1 MDHVKILKRAWAILW
16 QYRVLWIFGI
26 VLALTTTSGSSG
38 ANGSGYT
45 FNSDDFNNQRQ
56 WQITPPE
63 EIRQEFED
71 LIRDLVNMPKWQVAE
86 KIAGTVIAIGI
97 GLACIVLILVVVSI
111 IARNV
116 AETSLIRLVDD
127 YEKTGEKRSFREG
140 FRMGW
145 SKAAVRLFLINLV
158 VAIPVILFL
167 VVLIA
172 VSLAPLML
180 WVSGNTV
187 SGIFGTISTIGLGFL
202 SIMFFIILA
211 VALNVLLHF
220 VRRASV
226 LGDLGVVEAYKEGFR
241 LLRENLG
248 SIFLMWL
255 IMLGVGIGAALIMIP
270 IVLLSLVVS
279 GVFSGILFLIVRGIA
294 GLFLSG
300 AAMWIVSGG
309 VAVPTF
315 ILLLTVPLAFAGGLV
330 KVYKSTVWTL
340 AYREITVLKVIP
352 DDSGDELAEE
362 DTPAVEVKL
371 LDEDATIA
379 SEDEAGEEESEEV

>member
-158 VAIPVILFL
+158 VAIPVILFF
-167 VVLIA
+167 VVLTA

-180 WVSGNTV
+180 WISGNTV

-226 LGDLGVVEAYKEGFR
+226 LGDLGIVEAYKGGFR

-255 IMLGVGIGAALIMIP
+255 IMLGVGIGATLIMIP

>member
-158 VAIPVILFL
+158 VAIPVILFF
-167 VVLIA
+167 VVLTA

-180 WVSGNTV
+180 WISGNTV

-255 IMLGVGIGAALIMIP
+255 IMLGVGIGATLIMIP

>member
-158 VAIPVILFL
+158 VAIPVILFF
-167 VVLIA
+167 VVLTA

-180 WVSGNTV
+180 WISGNTV

-255 IMLGVGIGAALIMIP
+255 IMLGVGIGATLIMIP

-379 SEDEAGEEESEEV
+379 GEDEVGEEENEAV